1 MSPSRPG
8 LLLRWMLV
16 LLPGVVIAVLPSPP
30 GITAPSWRLL
40 AIFCATVVGLI
51 LEPLPGGAIV
61 LLGVVTTAVLG
72 VLPAETALAGYADP
86 IVWLVLGAFFFA
98 RSMIKTGLGRR
109 IALHFIRLLGRRSL
123 GLAYALVATDLT
135 LATSIPSNAARAGG
149 IIFPISKSAA
159 EAYDSYPGPTAAR
172 LGTFLM
178 AVLYQ
183 ADVIICAMFLT
194 GQASNV
200 LISRFA
206 QQATGAGVSYAEW
219 AIGAIVPG
227 LLSLACVPLLVY
239 RSLTPGVTRTPAA
252 ATMAQGELSR
262 MGPMSRSEKLVLLVF
277 ILLTSLW
284 IAGRWHGINPAI
296 VALLG
301 AAILLVAGVLT
312 WEDLVTERAA
322 WDVFFW
328 YGGLVGLAGALARSE
343 VPKRFA
349 ESTASL
355 TIGLPW
361 WVALGGLLL
370 VYFYSHYGFAS
381 ITAHATAMF
390 LPFLIVIL
398 GSGAPQR
405 VAVLLLAYCS
415 NLMASLTHY
424 GTTPG
429 PIYFAT
435 GYVPQRAWWRV
446 GFLASIVNLSIW
458 TAAGLAWWKLL
469 GLW

>member
-1 MSPSRPG
+1 MSPSPRG
-8 LLLRWMLV
+8 LLPWIVV
-16 LLPGVVIAVLPSPP
+16 LLPGVVIALLSPP
-30 GITAPSWRLL
+30 LGITASSWRLF
-40 AIFCATVVGLI
+40 AIFSSTVVGLI
-51 LEPLPGGAIV
+51 AEPLPGGAMV
-61 LLGVVTTAVLG
+61 LLGVVTTALLG

-98 RSMIKTGLGRR
+98 RGMIKTGLGRR
-109 IALHFIRLLGRRSL
+109 IALQFIRLLGRRSL
-123 GLAYALVATDLT
+123 GLAYALIATDMV

-149 IIFPISKSAA
+149 IIFPIAKSAA
-159 EAYDSYPGPTAAR
+159 EAYDSYPGPTAGR

-183 ADVIICAMFLT
+183 SDVVICAMFLT
-194 GQASNV
+194 GQASNA
-200 LISRFA
+200 LIARFA
-206 QQATGAGVSYAEW
+206 QQATGAGISYAEW
-219 AIGAIVPG
+219 AIGAILPG

-239 RSLTPGVTRTPAA
+239 RNLTPGVTHTPAA
-252 ATMAQGELSR
+252 TMMAQSELSR
-262 MGPMSRSEKLVLLVF
+262 MGPMSGSEKLVFLVF
-277 ILLTSLW
+277 ILLTGLW
-284 IAGRWHGINPAI
+284 ITGRWHGLHPAV
-296 VALLG
+296 VALFG
-301 AAILLVAGVLT
+301 AAILLVAGLLT
-312 WEDLVTERAA
+312 WEDVVTERAA
-322 WDVFFW
+322 WDVYFW
-328 YGGLVGLAGALARSE
+328 YGGLVGLAGALGRSE

-349 ESTASL
+349 ESSASL
-355 TIGLPW
+355 TVGLPW

-398 GSGAPQR
+398 ASGAPQR

-446 GFLASIVNLSIW
+446 GFLASLINLSIW
-458 TAAGLAWWKLL
+458 TVAGLTWWKLL

>member
-1 MSPSRPG
+1 MAPPIGNLS
-8 LLLRWMLV
+8 RWMLV
-16 LLPGVVIAVLPSPP
+16 LLPGVVIGLIPSPQ
-30 GITAPSWRLL
+30 GISLTSWHLF
-40 AIFCATVVGLI
+40 AIFCSTIVGLI
-51 LEPLPGGAIV
+51 LEPLPGGAMV

-72 VLPAETALAGYADP
+72 VLTPETALAGYADP

-123 GLAYALVATDLT
+123 GLAYALIATDLV

-149 IIFPISKSAA
+149 IVFPIARGAA
-159 EAYDSYPGPTAAR
+159 EAYDSHPGPTAGR

-183 ADVIICAMFLT
+183 SDVVICAMFLT
-194 GQASNV
+194 GQASNA
-200 LISRFA
+200 LIARFA
-206 QQATGAGVSYAEW
+206 EQATGRGISYAEW

-239 RSLTPGVTRTPAA
+239 RRLTPDVTRTPAA
-252 ATMAQGELSR
+252 ATMAQTELSR
-262 MGPMSRSEKLVLLVF
+262 MGPMSRSERLVLLVF
-277 ILLTSLW
+277 LLLTGLW
-284 IAGRWHGINPAI
+284 ITVRWHGVNPAM

-301 AAILLVAGVLT
+301 ASILLIAGVLS
-312 WEDLVTERAA
+312 WEDLITERGG

-328 YGGLVGLAGALARSE
+328 YGGMVGLAGALGRSE
-343 VPKRFA
+343 VPRRFA
-349 ESTASL
+349 EATASL
-355 TIGLPW
+355 TVGFPW
-361 WVALGGLLL
+361 WIALGGLLL

-405 VAVLLLAYCS
+405 CAVLLLAYCS

-429 PIYFAT
+429 PIYFAP
-435 GYVPQRAWWRV
+435 GYVTRQAWWRV
-446 GFLASIVNLSIW
+446 GFLASLVNLSIW
-458 TAAGLAWWKLL
+458 TVAGFAWWKLL
-469 GLW
+469 RLW

>member
-1 MSPSRPG
+1 MRLG
-8 LLLRWMLV
+8 GRLRWLWV
-16 LLPGVVIAVLPSPP
+16 LLPGVLIALVPP
-30 GITAPSWRLL
+30 PLGITPTSWRLL
-40 AIFCATVVGLI
+40 AVFCATIVGLI
-51 LEPLPGGAIV
+51 VEPLPGGAMV

-72 VLPAETALAGYADP
+72 ILSAETALAGYADP

-109 IALHFIRLLGRRSL
+109 IALQFIRLLGRRSL
-123 GLAYALVATDLT
+123 GLAYALIATDFT

-149 IIFPISKSAA
+149 IIFPIARSAS
-159 EAYDSYPGPTAAR
+159 EAYESYPGPSASR

-183 ADVIICAMFLT
+183 ADVVICAMFLT
-194 GQASNV
+194 GQASNA
-200 LISRFA
+200 LIARFA
-206 QQATGAGVSYAEW
+206 QQATGVGVTYAQW
-219 AIGAIVPG
+219 AAGAILPG

-239 RSLTPGVTRTPAA
+239 RKLTPGVTHTPGAA
-252 ATMAQGELSR
+252 AMARSELSR
-262 MGPMSRSEKLVLLVF
+262 MGPMRGSEKLVLVVF
-277 ILLTSLW
+277 LLLTGLW
-284 IAGRWHGINPAI
+284 ITGRWHGINPAV

-301 AAILLVAGVLT
+301 AAILLVARVLT
-312 WEDLVTERAA
+312 WEDVVTERAG

-328 YGGLVGLAGALARSE
+328 YGGLVGLAGALGRSE
-343 VPKRFA
+343 IPKRFA
-349 ESTASL
+349 DAAASL
-355 TIGLPW
+355 TVGLPW
-361 WVALGGLLL
+361 WLALGGLVL

-390 LPFLIVIL
+390 LPFLIVTL
-398 GSGAPQR
+398 ASGAPPR

-429 PIYFAT
+429 PIYFGT
-435 GYVPQRAWWRV
+435 GYVTQRAWWSV
-446 GFLASIVNLSIW
+446 GFLASLVNLSIW
-458 TAAGLAWWKLL
+458 TLAGLAWWKLL

>member
-1 MSPSRPG
+1 MSASPHGP
-8 LLLRWMLV
+8 LRWMLV
-16 LLPGVVIAVLPSPP
+16 LLPGVVIALLPPP
-30 GITAPSWRLL
+30 LGITVASWRLF

-51 LEPLPGGAIV
+51 MEPLPGGAMV

-72 VLPAETALAGYADP
+72 VLPAETALTGYADP

-109 IALHFIRLLGRRSL
+109 IALQFIRLLGRRSL
-123 GLAYALVATDLT
+123 GLAYALIATDFA

-149 IIFPISKSAA
+149 IIFPIAKSAA
-159 EAYDSYPGPTAAR
+159 EAYDSYPGPTARR

-183 ADVIICAMFLT
+183 ADVVICAMFLT
-194 GQASNV
+194 GQASNA
-200 LISRFA
+200 LIARFA
-206 QQATGAGVSYAEW
+206 EQATGVGISYAEW
-219 AIGAIVPG
+219 AIGAILPG

-239 RSLTPGVTRTPAA
+239 RNLTPDVTHTPAA
-252 ATMAQGELSR
+252 TAMARSELSR
-262 MGPMSRSEKLVLLVF
+262 MGPMSGSERLVLIVF
-277 ILLTSLW
+277 ILLTGLW
-284 IAGRWHGINPAI
+284 ITGRWNGIHPAF

-312 WEDLVTERAA
+312 WEDVVTERAG
-322 WDVFFW
+322 WDVYFW
-328 YGGLVGLAGALARSE
+328 YGGLVGLAGALGRSE
-343 VPKRFA
+343 IPKRFA
-349 ESTASL
+349 ETAASL
-355 TIGLPW
+355 TVGLPW
-361 WVALGGLLL
+361 WIALGGLLL

-398 GSGAPQR
+398 GSGAPHR
-405 VAVLLLAYCS
+405 LAVLLLAYCS

-429 PIYFAT
+429 PIYFAP
-435 GYVPQRAWWRV
+435 GYVSQRAWWRV
-446 GFLASIVNLSIW
+446 GFLASLINLSIW
-458 TAAGLAWWKLL
+458 TLGGLAWWKLL